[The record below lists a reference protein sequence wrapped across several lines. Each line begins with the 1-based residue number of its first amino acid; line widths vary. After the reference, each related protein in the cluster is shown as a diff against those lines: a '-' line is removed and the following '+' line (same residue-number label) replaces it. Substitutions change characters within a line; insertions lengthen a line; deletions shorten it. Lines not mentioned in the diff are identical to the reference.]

1 MNKDIYR
8 IVDCRGRVHIPK
20 SMRAAAELEEGDIV
34 KLSIGKGKL
43 SVQKVTLVESGDQSP
58 AAIEAFVMAALR
70 DMDRSALLEILNRTA
85 RQLSDE
91 DGGARDEKSAAVSGK

>member
-43 SVQKVTLVESGDQSP
+43 SVQKVALVETGDQSP
-58 AAIEAFVMAALR
+58 AAVEAFIVAALR
-70 DMDRSALLEILNRTA
+70 DMDRPALLDILNRTA
-85 RQLSDE
+85 RQLGEE
-91 DGGARDEKSAAVSGK
+91 DGGTGDGKSTAVSGK